1 MIVPR
6 LRAKV
11 DGNQALIVQAL
22 RDSGCSV
29 VCLHQLGGGIPD
41 LLVATPSGETLL
53 VEVKSAQGSLTPDQ
67 ERFLSAWRGRVE
79 IIRDPD
85 EIARL
90 LGNSAGIPSHT
101 GTSAGTQCPRR
112 ERQSDPLWDS
122 PSSAGSR

>member
-11 DGNQALIVQAL
+11 DSNQAAIVHAL
-22 RDSGCSV
+22 REAGCSV
-29 VCLHQLGGGIPD
+29 QPLHQLGHGIPD

-53 VEVKSAQGSLTPDQ
+53 VEVKSAKGSLTPEQ
-67 ERFLSAWRGRVE
+67 VQWISRWQGRVE

-90 LGNSAGIPSHT
+90 LG
-101 GTSAGTQCPRR
+101 
-112 ERQSDPLWDS
+112 
-122 PSSAGSR
+122 